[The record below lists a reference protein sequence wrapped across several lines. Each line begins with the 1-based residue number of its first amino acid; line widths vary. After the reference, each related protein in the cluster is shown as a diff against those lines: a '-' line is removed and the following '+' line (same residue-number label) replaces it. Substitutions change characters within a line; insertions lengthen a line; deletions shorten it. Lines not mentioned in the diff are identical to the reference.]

1 MSGFIGIDKMRLRL
15 GIFPIFSG
23 LSGLGSF
30 NNKSCMILVSKTE
43 TSKQNFSFGY
53 AKIEMLKES
62 FDFLHRI

>member
-1 MSGFIGIDKMRLRL
+1 MK
-15 GIFPIFSG
+15 
-23 LSGLGSF
+23 
-30 NNKSCMILVSKTE
+30 LVSKTE